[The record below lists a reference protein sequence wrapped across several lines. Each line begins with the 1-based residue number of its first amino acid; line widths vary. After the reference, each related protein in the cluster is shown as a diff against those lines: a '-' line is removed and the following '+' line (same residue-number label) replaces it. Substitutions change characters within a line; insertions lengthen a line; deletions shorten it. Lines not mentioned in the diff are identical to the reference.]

1 MLSYKRKISI
11 DRTFGAAAGIVIKA
25 LTRLVGLILGRDH
38 TLPENPKVIAV
49 AKFVGLG
56 SIVYTGVLCRA
67 IKERFPNT
75 KLIYI
80 TSRISADFV
89 KRMNY
94 INEVLFI
101 DDRKLV
107 PMIKSTALLILR
119 LWHLRPVLYFDME
132 VYSNWAAII
141 ATLSLALNRYGFYR
155 KNSDLK
161 KGMHTHMIFFNTN
174 RHISQIYSQM
184 ALCVG
189 GEADR
194 NLAGILN
201 VSDEDKNACQ
211 HILKMMEI
219 DSYPIILVN
228 TNASELLRERRWPEE
243 KWIEYLEQVVQ
254 EFPGF
259 IFLLTGAP
267 NETEHVLELYNKLTP
282 KTRDN
287 VFNVSGKFDLGPF
300 LALIERA
307 SLMVT
312 NDSGPF
318 HFAVALGTPTVS
330 IWGPC
335 KPEHYG
341 PISGAHKTIY
351 EPVYCSPCLRHA
363 DFPPCEGNNICVKNI
378 SVSQVME
385 ATKEV
390 LKFTTKKPEIEKSL
404 LQVTFESKV
413 VKTPSME
420 GRDFNPVITHR
431 KQKAPK

>member
-1 MLSYKRKISI
+1 MLSYKKKISI
-11 DRTFGAAAGIVIKA
+11 DRTFGTAAGIIIKA
-25 LTRLVGLILGRDH
+25 LTRLLGLILGRDH
-38 TLPENPKVIAV
+38 KLPENPKVIAV

-56 SIVYTGVLCRA
+56 SIVYTSILCRA
-67 IKERFPNT
+67 LKKKFPRT

-80 TSRISADFV
+80 TSRSSAGFV
-89 KRMNY
+89 KRLNY
-94 INEVLFI
+94 IDQILCINDKGIVS
-101 DDRKLV
+101 
-107 PMIKSTALLILR
+107 MIKSTAFLILR
-119 LWHLRPVLYFDME
+119 LWRLRPVLYFDME

-194 NLAGILN
+194 NLARILN
-201 VSDEDKNACQ
+201 VSDEDKKSCQ

-243 KWIEYLEQVVQ
+243 KWVEYLEQAVK
-254 EFPGF
+254 ECPEF

-267 NETEHVLELYNKLTP
+267 NETEHVLQLYNKLTP

-300 LALIERA
+300 LALIERT

-318 HFAVALGTPTVS
+318 HFAVALGTPTIS
-330 IWGPC
+330 IWGPG

-341 PISGAHKTIY
+341 LVSGINKTIY
-351 EPVYCSPCLRHA
+351 APVYCSPCLYHA
-363 DFPPCEGNNICVKNI
+363 DTPPCEGNNICMKDILVEHVLKT
-378 SVSQVME
+378 
-385 ATKEV
+385 TKEIIKN
-390 LKFTTKKPEIEKSL
+390 LKESKLHPSLNFPKENIIKSL
-404 LQVTFESKV
+404 LSQSKEISFVT
-413 VKTPSME
+413 
-420 GRDFNPVITHR
+420 THKR
-431 KQKAPK
+431 PKSH